1 MAIRTFRMVG
11 RPLLAV
17 FVMAAMSACSTSGG
31 GNSFPDIANPPPFD
45 YAGGAELRSQMHRLA
60 FELQQLDLALVA
72 ESSGGEADRGSQD
85 VIVSHLRDI
94 ERIGTDLREGDMSSI
109 HSFLRADMDSFLST
123 VDRARRAAENNPPR
137 YYMAGR
143 VSGACVNCHQ
153 TQQ

>member
-1 MAIRTFRMVG
+1 MAIGNFSNSVRYLSACFA
-11 RPLLAV
+11 LA
-17 FVMAAMSACSTSGG
+17 ALSACSTSGG

-72 ESSGGEADRGSQD
+72 ESSGDEADRGSQD

-94 ERIGTDLREGDMSSI
+94 ERIGTDLREGDMSTV

-153 TQQ
+153 TRQ